1 MYTRVSVSV
10 EYRNIT
16 VQISNRKSCRKV
28 LFEWEPGYIYYE
40 NCMFKTLLKILFLTT
55 FYVKPIIYTNIVS
68 STLSFPKGP
77 INFLIDF
84 DQYQNFD
91 VDQRT

>member
-1 MYTRVSVSV
+1 
-10 EYRNIT
+10 
-16 VQISNRKSCRKV
+16 
-28 LFEWEPGYIYYE
+28 
-40 NCMFKTLLKILFLTT
+40 MFKTLLKILFLTT
-55 FYVKPIIYTNIVS
+55 FYVKHIIYTNIVS